1 MVDARASP
9 RLTELPPL
17 RYLTAAHPPR
27 YTPTRYRQSM
37 LISSRGTVSD
47 RLSVSVP
54 RWVVFTCGGG
64 RYGVPATAARE
75 ILEIGS
81 MVRVPGCGPEV
92 AGLGTVRG
100 RVVSI
105 FDLGRLM
112 GDPTPD
118 RKGRQVLI
126 CGEGGYEAGLLVDRV
141 LAVVPSAVAEPE
153 GRLPSERIP
162 VLGMGRFEERPF
174 TALDAGRLLAYL
186 FE

>member
-1 MVDARASP
+1 
-9 RLTELPPL
+9 
-17 RYLTAAHPPR
+17 
-27 YTPTRYRQSM
+27 M

-47 RLSVSVP
+47 RLSASAP

-64 RYGVPATAARE
+64 RYGVPATAALE
-75 ILEIGS
+75 ILEVGS
-81 MVRVPGCGPEV
+81 LVRVPGCGPEV

-112 GDPTPD
+112 GDPAPD
-118 RKGRQVLI
+118 RAGQVLI

-141 LAVVPSAVAEPE
+141 LAVVPSGLAEPE
-153 GRLPSERIP
+153 GPMPSERVP
-162 VLGMGRFEERPF
+162 VLGTGRFEAQSF
-174 TALDAGRLLAYL
+174 TALDTAKLFAYL